1 MPALSWSLQCS
12 RLIKQGGSPPAITNG
27 LGLRSRLQVSWLA
40 RLCHGL
46 NRYIITSPLCVCV
59 WSCKNP
65 QANCTLAPGLGKRA
79 TSARRSWIVPLCGF
93 LSSMPMGSSWW
104 SKIGS
109 RFSISIESGAG
120 DLHQSGGIPHKT
132 AASFLKG
139 ISFVTFTGN
148 CASADIQLAW
158 YMAEH
163 LVPEWTSRMAGVGGQ
178 CWSNLIKAF
187 AAALHSRHSQGKW
200 KLCIWGFIK

>member
-1 MPALSWSLQCS
+1 
-12 RLIKQGGSPPAITNG
+12 
-27 LGLRSRLQVSWLA
+27 
-40 RLCHGL
+40 
-46 NRYIITSPLCVCV
+46 
-59 WSCKNP
+59 
-65 QANCTLAPGLGKRA
+65 
-79 TSARRSWIVPLCGF
+79 
-93 LSSMPMGSSWW
+93 MGSSWW

-200 KLCIWGFIK
+200 KLCIWVLLNNWNPCNKIMHVFDCYCDMLGKCCSLPGAFPVHSIAPVAEKSPHLPNAMHSIIFSLTQEAKGYRILDSTHARVFLFRKKWLY